1 MSLYESLVKEKNR
14 LSRIALRTPKTA
26 QEVID
31 RKKFERVMNIL
42 WKRYEYG
49 MEDRLDEYRRQD
61 RIEEIETIKRF

>member
-49 MEDRLDEYRRQD
+49 MEERLDEYRRQD

>member
-49 MEDRLDEYRRQD
+49 MEERLDEYRRQD
-61 RIEEIETIKRF
+61 QIEEIGQVKRF

>member
-31 RKKFERVMNIL
+31 RKKFERVINIL
-42 WKRYEYG
+42 GKRYEYK
-49 MEDRLDEYRRQD
+49 MEERLDEYRRQD
-61 RIEEIETIKRF
+61 QIEEIGQVKRF

>member
-1 MSLYESLVKEKNR
+1 MSLYKRLVKEKTR
-14 LSRIALRTPKTA
+14 LARIALRTPKTA

-49 MEDRLDEYRRQD
+49 MEERLDEYRRQD
-61 RIEEIETIKRF
+61 QIEEIGQVKRF

>member
-1 MSLYESLVKEKNR
+1 MSLYKRLVKEKTR
-14 LSRIALRTPKTA
+14 LARIALRTPKTA

-31 RKKFERVMNIL
+31 RNKFERVINIL
-42 WKRYEYG
+42 GKRYEYK

>member
-42 WKRYEYG
+42 WKR
-49 MEDRLDEYRRQD
+49 
-61 RIEEIETIKRF
+61 

>member
-49 MEDRLDEYRRQD
+49 MEEHLDEYRRQD
-61 RIEEIETIKRF
+61 QIEEIGQVKRF

>member
-1 MSLYESLVKEKNR
+1 MSLYKRLVKEKNR

-49 MEDRLDEYRRQD
+49 MEERLDEYRRQD
-61 RIEEIETIKRF
+61 QIEEIGQVKRF

>member
-49 MEDRLDEYRRQD
+49 LEERLDEYRRQD
-61 RIEEIETIKRF
+61 QIEEIGQVKRF